1 MRELTDSGCP
11 WVGKIPENWTVKK
24 VKFLIESGENGMKI
38 GPYGSA
44 LKGKTLSDGP
54 VKIYNQANLIAD
66 DFDFARHF
74 ISEESYKE
82 LQNYTINAGDILFS
96 MMGTIGKCKIMPDNK
111 PLGIMDSHLLKAR
124 LNEEILPRFFVY
136 AFDKDLNPITLE
148 QLIFKSNGSIMNGLN
163 STVVKTTELAIPP
176 ISEQHAIVA
185 YLDEKCAAIDES
197 IQKRKEII
205 EKLKEYRK
213 AVITRA
219 VTKGLDPNTEM
230 KDSGT
235 HWIGLM
241 PAKWNSIRVKQACW
255 LKGRIGWDG
264 LKAKEFT
271 DEGPYLITGTDF
283 QEGYINWNTCAHIT
297 EERYNED
304 ELLHIKEGDLLITK
318 AGPIGKL
325 AIVKNCPEKVSLNS
339 GVMIIRSNN
348 TLAPYKDKFMYYVL
362 SSDEFWDWYN
372 SVKKP
377 DSTISHL
384 YQNQFYEFRFA
395 YPSIDEQEKI
405 SAYLDEKCRNID
417 AMISKQQTIIDK
429 LEEYKKSIIY
439 NAVTGKIDCR
449 TS

>member
-124 LNEEILPRFFVY
+124 LTEEVLPRFFLY

-163 STVVKTTELAIPP
+163 STVVKTTELAIPTLP
-176 ISEQHAIVA
+176 EQHAIVA

-205 EKLKEYRK
+205 EKLQEYRK
-213 AVITRA
+213 AVITQA
-219 VTKGLDPNTEM
+219 VTKGLNSSLKDTGGYDEIHWFGNVPNGWKISKLKHEVILRRAKATD
-230 KDSGT
+230 KSNY
-235 HWIGLM
+235 IGLE
-241 PAKWNSIRVKQACW
+241 NIESFTGRRVGEQLDPEGEAIVFK
-255 LKGRIGWDG
+255 KGDVLFGKLR
-264 LKAKEFT
+264 
-271 DEGPYLITGTDF
+271 PYLSKSLSV
-283 QEGYINWNTCAHIT
+283 
-297 EERYNED
+297 NED
-304 ELLHIKEGDLLITK
+304 GCCSGEILVMKPKQIDQSYLLYITLSETFVKRVDISTYGTKMPRANWEFIGNMLI
-318 AGPIGKL
+318 P
-325 AIVKNCPEKVSLNS
+325 VP
-339 GVMIIRSNN
+339 
-348 TLAPYKDKFMYYVL
+348 PL
-362 SSDEFWDWYN
+362 S
-372 SVKKP
+372 
-377 DSTISHL
+377 
-384 YQNQFYEFRFA
+384 
-395 YPSIDEQEKI
+395 EQRKI
-405 SAYLDEKCRNID
+405 AAHLDEKCLNID
-417 AMISKQQTIIDK
+417 TMLSKQQTIIDK

-449 TS
+449 PS